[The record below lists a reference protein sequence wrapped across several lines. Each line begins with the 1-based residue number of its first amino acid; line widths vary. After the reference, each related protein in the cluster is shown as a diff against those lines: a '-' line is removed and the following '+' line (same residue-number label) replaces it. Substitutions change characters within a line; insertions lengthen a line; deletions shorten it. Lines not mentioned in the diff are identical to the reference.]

1 MNIIKIAVFVF
12 ASVQMFSQDSSNQ
25 EFLQRINELRTK
37 KNIEPLLYDEELYSL
52 GKKWGNFILKE
63 LKSYSDSSILAIASI
78 DRNYFHIKANERF
91 DAVLKK
97 DYILSIGENLHF
109 YMDTRPVSDMVERSF
124 SGWKQS
130 TSHYLQMVNKELTHV
145 AYYGCYDSIQRR
157 YVCISVYAKKK
168 VLFHSKK

>member
-78 DRNYFHIKANERF
+78 DRNYFHIKADERF

-97 DYILSIGENLHF
+97 DYILLIGENLHF
-109 YMDTRPVSDMVERSF
+109 YMDTKPLSDMVERSF
-124 SGWKQS
+124 AGWKHS

-157 YVCISVYAKKK
+157 YVCISVYAKKRAPP
-168 VLFHSKK
+168 HSKK

>member
-1 MNIIKIAVFVF
+1 MNIIKVIIFIITSF
-12 ASVQMFSQDSSNQ
+12 QILGQDSANH
-25 EFLQRINELRTK
+25 EFLQRINELRLK
-37 KNIEPLLYDEELYSL
+37 KNVEPLLYDEELYVL

-91 DAVLKK
+91 HAVLKK

-109 YMDTRPVSDMVERSF
+109 YMDTKPVNDMVERSF
-124 SGWKQS
+124 IGWKHS
-130 TSHYLQMVNKELTHV
+130 PAHFLQMLNPVLTHV
-145 AYYGCYDSIQRR
+145 AYYSSYDPVLRR

-168 VLFHSKK
+168 VHLHSKK